1 MAEGYQVTEDSRGDW
16 HRNIVSLRAT
26 IDIFQELVDDP
37 AAVSVLM
44 DHEMATKPTRE
55 QQPIISRPFHAAAT
69 YAPIATAIQSP
80 FDHPAQSRYSAGAYG
95 VWYGARS
102 LEATIH
108 EAVHHFRIN
117 TLASDAARN
126 AREPI
131 VQERRVHLVHCG
143 AALVDLRTRCLN
155 DTQLLDPSNYSHC
168 QALGAEIRS
177 AFLPGVLT
185 LSARLR
191 GADIA
196 AVFVRDALSN
206 PRHVCYLTYTLD
218 VATQRVS
225 VERTPGAV
233 EYVIDP

>member
-16 HRNIVSLRAT
+16 HRNIVSLRT
-26 IDIFQELVDDP
+26 SIDIFQELVDDP
-37 AAVSVLM
+37 SAVSVLM
-44 DHEMATKPTRE
+44 EHEMATKPTRE
-55 QQPIISRPFHAAAT
+55 QQPLLSRPFDDAST
-69 YAPIATAIQSP
+69 YDPIATAIQWP

-102 LEATIH
+102 LVASIH
-108 EAVHHFRIN
+108 ETVHHFRLN
-117 TLASDAARN
+117 TLASDVARQ

-143 AALVDLRTRCLN
+143 AALVDLRTRCLS
-155 DTQLLDPSNYSHC
+155 DTQLLDPANYSHC

-218 VATQRVS
+218 VATERVA
-225 VERTPGAV
+225 VERTPGTV
-233 EYVIDP
+233 DYFIDP